1 MRIRKSRTSPLLRP
15 AAKSNPSLPE
25 LAFALNLSELA
36 RWVDGDIVRG
46 ELDLSL
52 TGMAAL
58 DAAGPHDV
66 SFLGN
71 AKYHGQFLHS
81 QAAAVIVPRGVT
93 DGPQGTAL
101 IAVDNPSLAFAV
113 VVRHFAAA
121 TRKFAPG
128 IHPRAFVDPTAVLDP
143 TKVRV
148 SAGAVV
154 MAGASV
160 GDGSDLG
167 PNCVISDDV
176 VIGKDC
182 CIMANVTIRERCV
195 LGDRVI
201 LQPGAVIGSD
211 GYGYEFSG
219 GRHVKI
225 DQVGIVEIGDDVEIG
240 ANTTIDRAR
249 FGKTIVGEGCKID
262 NLVQLGHNVILG
274 KHCLIIAQTGISG
287 SSRLGDYVTVAGQV
301 GIAGHVTIG
310 SRAQLGARSGVSTNL
325 DGDAVYSGKPAQPI
339 RDELKMQAHLRR
351 LPKLVD
357 RVKALEEALQISNTS
372 R

>member
-1 MRIRKSRTSPLLRP
+1 M
-15 AAKSNPSLPE
+15 
-25 LAFALNLSELA
+25 AFALTLSELA

-46 ELDLSL
+46 GLDLSL

-71 AKYHGQFLHS
+71 EKYHGQFLHTR
-81 QAAAVIVPRGVT
+81 AAAVIVSRRVT
-93 DGPQGTAL
+93 DGPEGTAL

-121 TRKFAPG
+121 ARQFAPG
-128 IHPRAFVDPTAVLDP
+128 IHPRAFVDPSAVLDP
-143 TKVRV
+143 AKVRV
-148 SAGAVV
+148 QAGTVVLAGAV
-154 MAGASV
+154 V

-167 PNCVISDDV
+167 PNSVISEDA

-182 CIMANVTIRERCV
+182 RIMANASIRERCV

-211 GYGYEFSG
+211 GYGYEFQH

-249 FGKTIVGEGCKID
+249 FGKTVIGEGSKID
-262 NLVQLGHNVILG
+262 NLVQIGHNVVIG
-274 KHCLIIAQTGISG
+274 KHCLIISQTGISG
-287 SSRLGDYVTVAGQV
+287 SSQLGDYVTAAGQV
-301 GIAGHVTIG
+301 GIAGHVSIG
-310 SRAQLGARSGVSTNL
+310 SKAVLSGRTGVTANL
-325 DGDAVYSGKPAQPI
+325 PGDEVYAGKPALPI
-339 RDELKMQAHLRR
+339 REEMKLQALVRR
-351 LPKLVD
+351 LPRLVA
-357 RVKALEEALQISNTS
+357 RVKALEEALRGVPSKS
-372 R
+372 

>member
-1 MRIRKSRTSPLLRP
+1 
-15 AAKSNPSLPE
+15 
-25 LAFALNLSELA
+25 LAFALTLSELA

-46 ELDLSL
+46 GLDLSL

-71 AKYHGQFLHS
+71 EKYHGQFL
-81 QAAAVIVPRGVT
+81 QTRAAAVIVSRGVT

-113 VVRHFAAA
+113 VVRHFAEA
-121 TRKFAPG
+121 TRQFAPG
-128 IHPRAFVDPTAVLDP
+128 IHPLAFVDPSAVLDP
-143 TKVRV
+143 AKVRV
-148 SAGAVV
+148 QAGAVV
-154 MAGASV
+154 LAGAVV

-167 PNCVISDDV
+167 PNSVVSEDA

-182 CIMANVTIRERCV
+182 RIMANASIRERCV

-211 GYGYEFSG
+211 GYGYEFHE

-249 FGKTIVGEGCKID
+249 FGKTLIGEGSKID
-262 NLVQLGHNVILG
+262 NLVQIGHNCVLG
-274 KHCLIIAQTGISG
+274 KHCLIISQTGISG
-287 SSRLGDYVTVAGQV
+287 SSQLGDYVTAAGQV

-310 SRAQLGARSGVSTNL
+310 SKAVLSGRTGVTASL
-325 DGDAVYSGKPAQPI
+325 PGGEVYAGKPALPI
-339 RDELKMQAHLRR
+339 REEMKLQALVRR
-351 LPKLVD
+351 LPKLVA
-357 RVKALEEALQISNTS
+357 RVKALEEALQEVTGKS
-372 R
+372 

>member
-1 MRIRKSRTSPLLRP
+1 M
-15 AAKSNPSLPE
+15 
-25 LAFALNLSELA
+25 AFALTLSELA

-46 ELDLSL
+46 GLDLSL

-71 AKYHGQFLHS
+71 EKYHGQFL
-81 QAAAVIVPRGVT
+81 QTRAAAVIVSRGVT
-93 DGPQGTAL
+93 DGPQATAL

-113 VVRHFAAA
+113 VVRHFAEA
-121 TRKFAPG
+121 TRQFAPG
-128 IHPRAFVDPTAVLDP
+128 IHPRAFVDPSAVLDP
-143 TKVRV
+143 AKVRV
-148 SAGAVV
+148 QAGAVV
-154 MAGASV
+154 LAGAVV

-167 PNCVISDDV
+167 PNSVVSEDA

-182 CIMANVTIRERCV
+182 RIMANASIRERCV

-211 GYGYEFSG
+211 GYGYEFHD

-225 DQVGIVEIGDDVEIG
+225 DQVGIVEISDDVEIG

-249 FGKTIVGEGCKID
+249 FGKTLIGEGSKID
-262 NLVQLGHNVILG
+262 NLVQIGHNCVLG
-274 KHCLIIAQTGISG
+274 KHCLIISQTGISG
-287 SSRLGDYVTVAGQV
+287 SSQLGDYVTAAGQV

-310 SRAQLGARSGVSTNL
+310 SKAVQSGRTGVTASL
-325 DGDAVYSGKPAQPI
+325 PGGEVYAGKPALPI
-339 RDELKMQAHLRR
+339 REEMKLQALVRR
-351 LPKLVD
+351 LPKLVA
-357 RVKALEEALQISNTS
+357 RVKALEEALQEVTGKS
-372 R
+372 